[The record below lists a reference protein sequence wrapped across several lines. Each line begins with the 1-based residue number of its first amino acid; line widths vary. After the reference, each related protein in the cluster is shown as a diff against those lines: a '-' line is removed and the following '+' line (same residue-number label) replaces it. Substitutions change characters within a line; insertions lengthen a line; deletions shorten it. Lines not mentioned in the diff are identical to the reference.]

1 ILEDIYIPHK
11 LTDEGILIEDE
22 NAIGILFAFGFLPN
36 KSWPQEEL
44 SEDKKPLEILNQ
56 LSAVK
61 IKDKSGIYVGARLG
75 RPEKAKQRK
84 MTGRPHILFPV
95 STQGGRMR
103 SLNEAMEKGYVE
115 SEFPV
120 FKCDECNTRNILPK
134 CEKCGKRLEPLRFC
148 VKCKKETTKET
159 HCGLRTVFYLKQK
172 VNVREKVNSVLK
184 RLDVPMPPL
193 VKGVRGTSNKLR
205 IPEPLEKGILRAIH
219 GVYVNKD
226 GTIRYDA
233 IETPVTHFKP
243 KEIGTSVERLKE
255 LGYTHDIFGKPLE
268 NDDQILEIFPQD
280 VILPDCKEWPDASA
294 VDMIYKTAN
303 FVDDLLEKYYH
314 EKRYYN
320 IRSPKDMIGQLIIA
334 LAPHTSA
341 GMVGR
346 IIGFSKT
353 QCFFA
358 HPYFHS
364 AVRRNCFVSG
374 TNIYYKQNGNLVCE
388 PIDTFF
394 KNQDGVTKYDDDGTE
409 VKILNK
415 DIYALGTD
423 LSGKYEEHKIKLVF
437 KRKHKGKVI
446 KIIAENNQEV
456 TVTPEHR
463 LWVFNL
469 KKKRL
474 FEKRADNI
482 SKDDLLLS
490 LDKIKHKPKD
500 ITLYLP
506 EIFSNYENVVVR
518 TNKKFAKRLI
528 KELGTKKLVKLFG
541 NKRKLFNYL
550 YRKPYSIP
558 LKIYLDLKK
567 IINFK
572 EDKFR
577 IAFKRNFA
585 SLPLSITVNKE
596 FARFLGYYVSEGWL
610 WKSKNKGKES
620 YHIGFAACDKSIKA
634 DIKKIIKKLFNIQ
647 VYEAKNTLT
656 ITNKLLFELMKYLN
670 VGEKANK
677 KSIPNVIYNSNEE
690 VIFEFLKGVY
700 QGDGSITM
708 HEIKYTTVSK
718 RLADELYFLLTLLGM
733 KPTFKIEKE
742 KKITSG
748 LVYNKNPPRVDVY
761 YISLYSNDVL
771 LFSNKIRLIG
781 KKGNMLKKI
790 STKTRVRK
798 IKIHKDVRVLK
809 IKEISKHD
817 YNGYVYDIELDDK
830 NKVFACGSGLLLSHN
845 CDGDEIGF
853 MLLMDALLNFSR
865 QYLPDARGSRH
876 MDAPLVLTTRLIPE
890 EVDDEV
896 FNMDICDIYPI
907 EFYEATEKWSS
918 PYDVSIK
925 QVKDTL
931 GKPEQYRGFMFTH
944 PVDDMNSGNRVSS
957 YKTLTSVAD
966 KVKKQMELAEK
977 IKAVDKSDVAK
988 IVIEK
993 HFLKDIK
1000 GNLRKFSRQE
1010 FRCIKC
1016 NEKYRR
1022 IPLIGRCYKC
1032 GGKLVLTVAEGT
1044 VSKYLE
1050 PSLNLAEKYS
1060 LPSYLRQTLEILKRR
1075 VESVFGKEKTKQKGL
1090 SEFFGG

>member
-1 ILEDIYIPHK
+1 MEIKEYFEKIEAEVKRAYAIANSARKKGEDPEPYVDIPLAKNIFERVEGLIGAIKPEIVGSGVAKRLEELDDKYGSGDWRVALKIAEEVANEKFCKFKDKEEAIEVGIRVGLAYITMGVVSAPLEGFIEFKIKDRLDGGKYGACYFAGPIRAAGGTAAAVTLLIADYLRRKFNLKPFDITKEEIERTKVEVESYHTSVARLQYFPHPREIEFLLKNLPIEINGDPTSDKEVLIHKDLPRVGTPKIRGGMCLVLCEGLAQKAAKLLKNINKWGKEFGLEEWTFLKDYVELKESLHAAGKDKEGTKTIKPNDIYIQETVAGRPIFSYPLAKGGFRLRYGRSRLSGLAAAGIHPATMRVLSDFIATGSQLRIERPGKACATTPCTSIDGPIVKLYDESVVKINSEDEAIKLRNKIKEILFLGDLLVAYGEFARNNHILVPSPYVEEWWIQEARKAGAKQEELEISEPLHLANLSLKYNIPLHPSLLFFYSNVSTKEIIYLFEFLKQSKISNDFKRILLKHDKSVKKILEDIYIPHK

-415 DIYALGTD
+415 DIYALGT
-423 LSGKYEEHKIKLVF
+423 EF
-437 KRKHKGKVI
+437 
-446 KIIAENNQEV
+446 
-456 TVTPEHR
+456 T
-463 LWVFNL
+463 F
-469 KKKRL
+469 
-474 FEKRADNI
+474 
-482 SKDDLLLS
+482 S
-490 LDKIKHKPKD
+490 L
-500 ITLYLP
+500 
-506 EIFSNYENVVVR
+506 
-518 TNKKFAKRLI
+518 
-528 KELGTKKLVKLFG
+528 
-541 NKRKLFNYL
+541 
-550 YRKPYSIP
+550 
-558 LKIYLDLKK
+558 
-567 IINFK
+567 
-572 EDKFR
+572 
-577 IAFKRNFA
+577 
-585 SLPLSITVNKE
+585 
-596 FARFLGYYVSEGWL
+596 
-610 WKSKNKGKES
+610 
-620 YHIGFAACDKSIKA
+620 
-634 DIKKIIKKLFNIQ
+634 
-647 VYEAKNTLT
+647 TLT
-656 ITNKLLFELMKYLN
+656 FC
-670 VGEKANK
+670 
-677 KSIPNVIYNSNEE
+677 
-690 VIFEFLKGVY
+690 
-700 QGDGSITM
+700 
-708 HEIKYTTVSK
+708 
-718 RLADELYFLLTLLGM
+718 
-733 KPTFKIEKE
+733 FK
-742 KKITSG
+742 
-748 LVYNKNPPRVDVY
+748 
-761 YISLYSNDVL
+761 
-771 LFSNKIRLIG
+771 
-781 KKGNMLKKI
+781 
-790 STKTRVRK
+790 
-798 IKIHKDVRVLK
+798 
-809 IKEISKHD
+809 
-817 YNGYVYDIELDDK
+817 
-830 NKVFACGSGLLLSHN
+830 
-845 CDGDEIGF
+845 
-853 MLLMDALLNFSR
+853 
-865 QYLPDARGSRH
+865 
-876 MDAPLVLTTRLIPE
+876 
-890 EVDDEV
+890 
-896 FNMDICDIYPI
+896 
-907 EFYEATEKWSS
+907 
-918 PYDVSIK
+918 
-925 QVKDTL
+925 
-931 GKPEQYRGFMFTH
+931 
-944 PVDDMNSGNRVSS
+944 
-957 YKTLTSVAD
+957 
-966 KVKKQMELAEK
+966 
-977 IKAVDKSDVAK
+977 
-988 IVIEK
+988 
-993 HFLKDIK
+993 
-1000 GNLRKFSRQE
+1000 
-1010 FRCIKC
+1010 
-1016 NEKYRR
+1016 
-1022 IPLIGRCYKC
+1022 
-1032 GGKLVLTVAEGT
+1032 
-1044 VSKYLE
+1044 
-1050 PSLNLAEKYS
+1050 
-1060 LPSYLRQTLEILKRR
+1060 
-1075 VESVFGKEKTKQKGL
+1075 
-1090 SEFFGG
+1090 